1 MHFIEISNIFK
12 SEKKRYK
19 VTAVLK
25 LLVVFALL
33 GFFLSNK
40 PMYHVQTDFYLKRMG
55 FVFLACFWMVFVT
68 VCDIR
73 LSQKVDRAFVII
85 LGVIAPVMGWILS
98 EFLIN
103 EAECAFPPTPFYQK
117 DHFGGS
123 ADHIFDEQHQ
133 SWISDRTICIVYLCG
148 SCMCC
153 I

>member
-25 LLVVFALL
+25 LLVMFALL

-98 EFLIN
+98 EFL
-103 EAECAFPPTPFYQK
+103 QK
-117 DHFGGS
+117 DSLNFQVRKKLICTFYRI
-123 ADHIFDEQHQ
+123 IFCRCFVIYRNLFLASEH
-133 SWISDRTICIVYLCG
+133 RYHRPKE
-148 SCMCC
+148 
-153 I
+153 

>member
-73 LSQKVDRAFVII
+73 LSQKLDRFFVII

-103 EAECAFPPTPFYQK
+103 EAECAFPPTQF
-117 DHFGGS
+117 
-123 ADHIFDEQHQ
+123 
-133 SWISDRTICIVYLCG
+133 
-148 SCMCC
+148 
-153 I
+153 

>member
-68 VCDIR
+68 VCD
-73 LSQKVDRAFVII
+73 
-85 LGVIAPVMGWILS
+85 
-98 EFLIN
+98 
-103 EAECAFPPTPFYQK
+103 
-117 DHFGGS
+117 H
-123 ADHIFDEQHQ
+123 
-133 SWISDRTICIVYLCG
+133 SWSDRTSYGMDLVRIFDQ
-148 SCMCC
+148 
-153 I
+153 

>member
-25 LLVVFALL
+25 LLVMFALL

-85 LGVIAPVMGWILS
+85 LGVIAPVMGVCISADTVLS
-98 EFLIN
+98 ERATLDCSKSCN
-103 EAECAFPPTPFYQK
+103 

>member
-55 FVFLACFWMVFVT
+55 FVFFGMFLDGICNSLRHSFE
-68 VCDIR
+68 
-73 LSQKVDRAFVII
+73 
-85 LGVIAPVMGWILS
+85 S
-98 EFLIN
+98 E
-103 EAECAFPPTPFYQK
+103 
-117 DHFGGS
+117 G
-123 ADHIFDEQHQ
+123 
-133 SWISDRTICIVYLCG
+133 
-148 SCMCC
+148 
-153 I
+153 

>member
-55 FVFLACFWMVFVT
+55 FV
-68 VCDIR
+68 
-73 LSQKVDRAFVII
+73 
-85 LGVIAPVMGWILS
+85 
-98 EFLIN
+98 
-103 EAECAFPPTPFYQK
+103 
-117 DHFGGS
+117 
-123 ADHIFDEQHQ
+123 
-133 SWISDRTICIVYLCG
+133 
-148 SCMCC
+148 
-153 I
+153 